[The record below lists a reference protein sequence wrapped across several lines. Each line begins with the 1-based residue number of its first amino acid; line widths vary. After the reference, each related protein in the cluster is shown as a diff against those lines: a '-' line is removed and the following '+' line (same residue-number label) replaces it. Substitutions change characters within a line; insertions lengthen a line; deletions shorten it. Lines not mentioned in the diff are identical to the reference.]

1 VVVDDDG
8 EGVALAESDT
18 LVVVDDESDGVALAE
33 SEALVLV
40 VALTVL
46 EEDMLAAT
54 STEESARA

>member
-1 VVVDDDG
+1 MVVDDDG
-8 EGVALAESDT
+8 EGVALAESDE
-18 LVVVDDESDGVALAE
+18 VGVVDVESVGVALDE
-33 SEALVLV
+33 TEALALV